1 MRVVDLVIVVCWA
14 AFWAYWLVAARNAK
28 VGQGAS
34 RWGGLAGA
42 RVALLVVIVCLVQG
56 LGLWSH
62 PAKAG
67 LALVAAGL
75 ALFALGLALA
85 IWARLYIGRN
95 WGMPMTR
102 KQEPELVT
110 SGPYR
115 HVRHPIYSGI
125 ILAMLG
131 TALATTLYGL
141 IAVGVLAAYFIF
153 SATREEA
160 YLAEQFPGTFPAYK
174 HATKMLIPFLI

>member
-1 MRVVDLVIVVCWA
+1 MRVVHLVIVVCWA
-14 AFWAYWLVAARNAK
+14 AFWTYWLVAARNAK
-28 VGQGAS
+28 VRQGPS

-42 RVALLVVIVCLVQG
+42 RVALLVVIVYLVQG
-56 LGLWSH
+56 LGFRSH
-62 PAKAG
+62 LAEAG
-67 LALVAAGL
+67 PALVAVGL

-115 HVRHPIYSGI
+115 HVRHPIYSGV

-141 IAVGVLAAYFIF
+141 IAVGALAAYFIF

-160 YLAEQFPGTFPAYK
+160 YLAGQFPDTFPAYK